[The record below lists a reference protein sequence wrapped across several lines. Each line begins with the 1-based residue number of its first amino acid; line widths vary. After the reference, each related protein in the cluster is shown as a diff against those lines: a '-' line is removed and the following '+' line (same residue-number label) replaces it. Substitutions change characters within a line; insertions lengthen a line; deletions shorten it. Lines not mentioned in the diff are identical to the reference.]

1 MRYYLNIGTNL
12 GDRTANLRRA
22 IAALSAGTGGCS
34 VSRVVESEPWGF
46 DSQNAFLNVGV
57 AIDTTMQPLEVLDWL
72 HDIEHRLGSASH
84 RDADGNYVDR
94 LVDIDIM
101 AINQWDGKQWQ
112 AVTVDHPR
120 LQVPHPHLHDREF
133 FLQPAHQ
140 LKKMHN
146 AHFAAFGDGS

>member
-1 MRYYLNIGTNL
+1 ML
-12 GDRTANLRRA
+12 GEPRGGERAVGLR
-22 IAALSAGTGGCS
+22 LKM
-34 VSRVVESEPWGF
+34 
-46 DSQNAFLNVGV
+46 L
-57 AIDTTMQPLEVLDWL
+57 LEVLDWL

-101 AINQWDGKQWQ
+101 AIDQWDGKQWQ

-120 LQVPHPHLHDREF
+120 LQVPHPHLPDREF
-133 FLQPAHQ
+133 FLQPYHQ

-146 AHFAAFGDGS
+146 AYFAAFGDGS